1 MLGSGPGNGCDVSCL
16 FAQDSCSSLPRIPCR
31 LCRVQSG
38 WTTMDHSDLLPG
50 LWVDKSKGRLQQEKL
65 FFGGKKKNV
74 INQSAGA
81 AWTDKKEWKN
91 HHSSAAGQQQQDGGK
106 NYTKSSCTHLRVQGK
121 KWWTILSFSA
131 CFLARKRL
139 PTQSIQQQ
147 LLDKQPSFIT
157 TLILMILLVILSLV
171 NVKNQKRTINL

>member
-121 KWWTILSFSA
+121 NDERSSLSQHVSWLERDCQHNRYNNNYWTSNHRSS
-131 CFLARKRL
+131 RL
-139 PTQSIQQQ
+139 
-147 LLDKQPSFIT
+147 
-157 TLILMILLVILSLV
+157 
-171 NVKNQKRTINL
+171 